1 MLELERSISGN
12 IRNIFWV
19 TFFLVFLGGGGG
31 GGGGGWGVR
40 IFVFGHIIYFLL
52 RKYKDTRN
60 LSILA
65 QENSVSHNIRNFFLG
80 NFSLFLV
87 LAWGRKCAK

>member
-19 TFFLVFLGGGGG
+19 TFFL
-31 GGGGGWGVR
+31 
-40 IFVFGHIIYFLL
+40 VFGHIIYFLL

-65 QENSVSHNIRNFFLG
+65 QENSVSHNIRNFFQG